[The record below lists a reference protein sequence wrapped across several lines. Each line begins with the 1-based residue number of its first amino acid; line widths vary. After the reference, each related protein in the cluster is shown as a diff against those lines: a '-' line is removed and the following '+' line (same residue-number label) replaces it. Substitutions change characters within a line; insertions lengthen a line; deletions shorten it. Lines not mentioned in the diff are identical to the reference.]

1 LDKHEKLHKRIKE
14 GKLALRG
21 MKNFK
26 KEKNFNIRI
35 DVNFTSK
42 EKFENKALR
51 NNKIKMEM
59 HVQFSVFI
67 KSLLFHS

>member
-26 KEKNFNIRI
+26 KEK
-35 DVNFTSK
+35 TSI
-42 EKFENKALR
+42 FAL
-51 NNKIKMEM
+51 M
-59 HVQFSVFI
+59 
-67 KSLLFHS
+67 